1 MNSIKLY
8 PSNFYRVKKKMQM
21 KNRMQMEQKFLQD
34 IKKRKKMLE
43 LIFISQ

>member
-1 MNSIKLY
+1 
-8 PSNFYRVKKKMQM
+8 M

>member
-1 MNSIKLY
+1 
-8 PSNFYRVKKKMQM
+8 MQM